1 MNLMKSPPS
10 TFCAK
15 MEAVI
20 LETNKKPQEI
30 QPKLSERL
38 VTVPLEVKKKK
49 KKRVGDPHF
58 IISLCLA

>member
-1 MNLMKSPPS
+1 
-10 TFCAK
+10 

-49 KKRVGDPHF
+49 KKEWVTPT
-58 IISLCLA
+58 SLFLFALLSLW